1 MWGEPSLGCRRVA
14 PEGLEKCDGRL
25 DVRVPIND
33 QIR

>member
-1 MWGEPSLGCRRVA
+1 MWGESSLGCRRA
-14 PEGLEKCDGRL
+14 IPEGLKKYDERL